1 MYRSSV
7 RRELPLSVDDCLAR
21 CKVAAMGDRSDADL
35 LRTGDNLRR
44 LMADRALTIGQLS
57 QKSAVDRRTIKGI
70 LDGTKRPHLRTIG
83 RLARGLE
90 VASDEFF
97 VDPAQL
103 LYRRFDRDTN
113 PVVEE
118 VIEAHSKV
126 FAGWTTLDFDELH
139 SRMGTGGPLTAEGT
153 LAAAREM
160 NTKRELHEK
169 LTVLMESSHAEV
181 IAGIVELMYG
191 KVVQE
196 KD

>member
-1 MYRSSV
+1 
-7 RRELPLSVDDCLAR
+7 
-21 CKVAAMGDRSDADL
+21 MGDRSDEDL
-35 LRTGDNLRR
+35 RKTGDNLRR
-44 LMADRALTIGQLS
+44 LMADRGLTTEQLS

-83 RLARGLE
+83 RLAKGLG

-118 VIEAHSKV
+118 VIEAHPKV
-126 FAGWTTLDFDELH
+126 FAGWTPIDFDELH

-160 NTKRELHEK
+160 NSQRQLHEK
-169 LTVLMESSHAEV
+169 LTVLLESSQAEV
-181 IAGIVELMYG
+181 IAGIVELMYER
-191 KVVQE
+191 VVQE